1 MDIRFRLQ
9 SVYLLTLNPSPDDA
23 GEGSLVAE
31 MACCHFGGD

>member
-9 SVYLLTLNPSPDDA
+9 NVHPLTPNPAPDDA

-31 MACCHFGGD
+31 IACCHFGGD